1 MSTLRRV
8 VSGSSDA
15 IAEQR
20 LPSERL
26 YALCR
31 MPAVQQYVRRSDYVF
46 YQAIVEVLI
55 PDVLRPIP
63 SEYSV
68 TLSTTA

>member
-1 MSTLRRV
+1 
-8 VSGSSDA
+8 
-15 IAEQR
+15 
-20 LPSERL
+20 
-26 YALCR
+26 